1 MQKPLVGRVLAAVLT
16 SLLALAVPARAAAP
30 KKSPFVEVLGRGTVV
45 TAPRETTHKNRRKFL
60 EFEITLSSAS
70 PTADQPAGADV
81 HLALDTSKGGRVRVV
96 HDLSCGG
103 AAVALSVGDRIE
115 IQGEY
120 VHVPKGQDLIH
131 FTHAADGKCGHGNG
145 EAGRHPGGFLKKLPA
160 ASDAAPGS
168 DRAGSALYG
177 PAATR
182 ERASVFRDP
191 RGEGKGRVQRGAARE
206 GRRRAQ
212 AVLADDA
219 GDPEAARGRRV
230 GGRDRGDA
238 ARGTDAEA
246 RGRDAGA
253 YAALTREGAAAMRA
267 ARRRFHQS
275 AASHTVGITAS
286 A

>member
-1 MQKPLVGRVLAAVLT
+1 MQKPLVGRVLGAILT

-70 PTADQPAGADV
+70 PTADQPPGADI

-131 FTHAADGKCGHGNG
+131 FTHAADGKCGHGDG
-145 EAGRHPGGFLKKLPA
+145 EAGKHPGGFLKKLPA
-160 ASDAAPGS
+160 ASATPRPAAIVPDQPYTGPPPPAS
-168 DRAGSALYG
+168 ERPYFAILAAKEKGASNAELLAKVEGEHKPYSLTTPEIQKLRAAGVSEDVIEAMLRAGRTPT
-177 PAATR
+177 PAAATP
-182 ERASVFRDP
+182 APTP
-191 RGEGKGRVQRGAARE
+191 R
-206 GRRRAQ
+206 
-212 AVLADDA
+212 
-219 GDPEAARGRRV
+219 
-230 GGRDRGDA
+230 
-238 ARGTDAEA
+238 
-246 RGRDAGA
+246 
-253 YAALTREGAAAMRA
+253 
-267 ARRRFHQS
+267 
-275 AASHTVGITAS
+275 
-286 A
+286 